1 MYALDTNTVSYLLKG
16 VGRVGERFLATPPA
30 EVGIPSVVLFELEF
44 GLARSSRAE
53 KRRKEL
59 GELLAH
65 FAILPFGPGEARAAA
80 LIRHELERSGR
91 PIGPYDLLI
100 AGTAMSHR
108 ATLVTRNTREL
119 GRVRGLTVEDW
130 Y

>member
-1 MYALDTNTVSYLLKG
+1 MYALDTNTVSFLLKG

-30 EVGIPSVVLFELEF
+30 EIGIPAVVLFELEF
-44 GLARSSRAE
+44 GLVRSSRVE
-53 KRRKEL
+53 KRRQEL

-65 FAILPFGPGEARAAA
+65 LAILPFGPGEARATA
-80 LIRHELERSGR
+80 LIRYELERSGR

-100 AGTAMSHR
+100 AGTAMSHH
-108 ATLVTRNTREL
+108 ATLVTHNTKEL

>member
-16 VGRVGERFLATPPA
+16 VGRVGERFLATPPTRI
-30 EVGIPSVVLFELEF
+30 GIPSVVLFELEF
-44 GLARSSRAE
+44 GLVRSSRGE
-53 KRRKEL
+53 KRRNEL

-65 FAILPFGPGEARAAA
+65 VAIMPFGPGEARAAA

-108 ATLVTRNTREL
+108 ATLVTHNTKEL
-119 GRVRGLTVEDW
+119 ARVRGLTLEDW